1 MHTPWAASNRYKIS
15 ELMSFIA
22 ERPLPVD
29 SPSLPFWARFNEPL
43 RRRRQD
49 YGFTTSCRFAST
61 LDTGPLAKSYPC
73 GSLTRLSA
81 NHFQSALACDCSA
94 IEMEFHEIETQ
105 PSALLRQQHLEQKVV
120 AIGVLLGLRIA
131 GDHQMAFVPNLVGF
145 LLELCAVNRV
155 MDTVAGVP

>member
-1 MHTPWAASNRYKIS
+1 
-15 ELMSFIA
+15 MSFTA

-29 SPSLPFWARFNEPL
+29 SPALPLCVRLSVPL
-43 RRRRQD
+43 RMRRQH
-49 YGFTTSCRFAST
+49 YGFTPSYRFAAT

-73 GSLTRLSA
+73 GSLTRLSS
-81 NHFQSALACDCSA
+81 NHFQSARACDCSA
-94 IEMEFHEIETQ
+94 IEMEFYEIETQ
-105 PSALLRQQHLEQKVV
+105 PSALLRQQHLEQKIV

-131 GDHQMAFVPNLVGF
+131 GDHQMAFVPDLVGF